1 MRKLFPLLLIL
12 TLLTD
17 ATGQSGRKI
26 ARPTQ
31 PLPPVQATVFSEPE
45 IEPNPTR
52 SEEVALSALPD
63 GLKTRRLA
71 GINNDGFR
79 LGDFNDKVIV
89 INLWA
94 SWCGPCRREVPVYES
109 VRQEYAD
116 RPVEFIGLA
125 LEDPRSASGQVR
137 AFVRDLK
144 FGFRLAWADRE
155 TARLLTSGF
164 EGIPQT
170 LVIAPSGR
178 VIDHWEGFSHKESGD
193 HLRFVLENA
202 LEKL

>member
-1 MRKLFPLLLIL
+1 MRKLIPLIL
-12 TLLTD
+12 ISMLLVN
-17 ATGQSGRKI
+17 AAGQSGRKI

-45 IEPNPTR
+45 IEPNPTP
-52 SEEVALSALPD
+52 SEEVALSVLPD
-63 GLKTRRLA
+63 GLKARMLA
-71 GINNDGFR
+71 GINNRGFR
-79 LGDFNDKVIV
+79 LADFKDKVIV

-125 LEDPRSASGQVR
+125 LEDPRNASGQVK
-137 AFVRDLK
+137 AFVRDLN

-155 TARLLTSGF
+155 SAQQLTSGF

-170 LVIAPSGR
+170 LVIAPGGR
-178 VIDHWEGFSHKESGD
+178 VLDHWEGFSRKESGD
-193 HLRFVLENA
+193 HLRSVLQNA
-202 LEKL
+202 LDKL